1 MGFAEMQSMNAGDR
15 CALMLCACLF
25 SGGESRRMGQDK
37 ALLPHPSGG
46 LWLTA
51 LVDQVR
57 LLGLPLQVVSRHPA
71 HGDQLAD
78 RPGVTVVQEPPPWQG
93 PLQALGRV
101 LPGTPAE
108 ALLVL
113 PVDMPRLSAAVL
125 QQLIN
130 AWYEKPDQ
138 IAVAQDGKRLQPLLA
153 VIPTGEPFQT
163 RLAEQ
168 LARGERRWMA
178 WLASVPH
185 RPVVLPSQALLNAN
199 CPEDLAA
206 LMA

>member
-1 MGFAEMQSMNAGDR
+1 M
-15 CALMLCACLF
+15 
-25 SGGESRRMGQDK
+25 
-37 ALLPHPSGG
+37 
-46 LWLTA
+46 
-51 LVDQVR
+51 
-57 LLGLPLQVVSRHPA
+57 
-71 HGDQLAD
+71 
-78 RPGVTVVQEPPPWQG
+78 QEPPPWQG

-130 AWYEKPDQ
+130 AWYEQPDQ

-185 RPVVLPSQALLNAN
+185 RPVQLPSRALLNAN
-199 CPEDLAA
+199 RPEDLAA
-206 LMA
+206 LAS

>member
-1 MGFAEMQSMNAGDR
+1 MGFPEVESMNAGDR

-93 PLQALGRV
+93 AASGSWPRVALH
-101 LPGTPAE
+101 P
-108 ALLVL
+108 
-113 PVDMPRLSAAVL
+113 
-125 QQLIN
+125 
-130 AWYEKPDQ
+130 
-138 IAVAQDGKRLQPLLA
+138 
-153 VIPTGEPFQT
+153 
-163 RLAEQ
+163 
-168 LARGERRWMA
+168 
-178 WLASVPH
+178 
-185 RPVVLPSQALLNAN
+185 
-199 CPEDLAA
+199 C
-206 LMA
+206 

>member
-1 MGFAEMQSMNAGDR
+1 
-15 CALMLCACLF
+15 MLCACLF

-78 RPGVTVVQEPPPWQG
+78 LPGVTVVQEPPPWQG

-101 LPGTPAE
+101 LPVTPAE

-125 QQLIN
+125 QQLILRLWTRREFQLPIDYWWLMG
-130 AWYEKPDQ
+130 AGGLIVGTIGPVSVWRTFT
-138 IAVAQDGKRLQPLLA
+138 GKGWTWKGRSL
-153 VIPTGEPFQT
+153 
-163 RLAEQ
+163 R
-168 LARGERRWMA
+168 
-178 WLASVPH
+178 
-185 RPVVLPSQALLNAN
+185 
-199 CPEDLAA
+199 
-206 LMA
+206 